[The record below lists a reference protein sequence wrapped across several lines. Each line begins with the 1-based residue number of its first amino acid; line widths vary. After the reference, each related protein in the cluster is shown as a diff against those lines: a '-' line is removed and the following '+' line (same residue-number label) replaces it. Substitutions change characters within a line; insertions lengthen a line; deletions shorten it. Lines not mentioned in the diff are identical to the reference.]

1 LTLFQTGKD
10 ALESKN
16 RGLGFTDDPWG
27 RLAHHLVLV
36 TKKLKE
42 SNWEAI
48 IEECT
53 PYLSQRGLANLNAN
67 GNPNESVNPFA
78 FINID

>member
-1 LTLFQTGKD
+1 LTLFQTGVD
-10 ALESKN
+10 ALESKS

-27 RLAHHLVLV
+27 RVAHDLVLL
-36 TKKLKE
+36 TRKLKE

-53 PYLSQRGLANLNAN
+53 QYLSRRGLANLKPDT
-67 GNPNESVNPFA
+67 NPDERVNPFA